1 MFTARVGLKSPA
13 WTRTAGN
20 RSIVSDIGVAPG
32 ELNPTVT
39 HLLSVMCTLSALL
52 SLLPAR
58 DGVHAIELGAGQPF
72 DPSQELGFSKAD
84 AVGTCLNRTVK
95 GGIVAQLTVNPL
107 ARTAAQG
114 LGVFHLEQFGH
125 DAYSGGLHVVVF
137 LCQKC
142 DRHEYLRTLLCII
155 VRILL
160 YFSFGGTCNFL
171 RAPFRTSARLRCIM
185 RSALLLS
192 FGAFGSFGF
201 FFCWGASCA

>member
-84 AVGTCLNRTVK
+84 AVGTCLNRTGK
-95 GGIVAQLTVNPL
+95 GGIVAQLTVKPQT
-107 ARTAAQG
+107 RTAAQDQRKKQR
-114 LGVFHLEQFGH
+114 EQNRH
-125 DAYSGGLHVVVF
+125 EAKSGGLHVVVF
-137 LCQKC
+137 LCQKWE
-142 DRHEYLRTLLCII
+142 RHEYLRTLLCKI

-160 YFSFGGTCNFL
+160 YYSFGGTCNFL

-185 RSALLLS
+185 RSALPTS
-192 FGAFGSFGF
+192 
-201 FFCWGASCA
+201 

>member
-72 DPSQELGFSKAD
+72 DPSLELGFSKAD
-84 AVGTCLNRTVK
+84 AVGTCLNRTGN

-114 LGVFHLEQFGH
+114 LGVFHREQFGL

-137 LCQKC
+137 LCQKWE
-142 DRHEYLRTLLCII
+142 RHEYLRTLLCKI

-160 YFSFGGTCNFL
+160 YYSNNRT
-171 RAPFRTSARLRCIM
+171 RKKKQAPNHTTAHKRRKKRT
-185 RSALLLS
+185 ALPTS
-192 FGAFGSFGF
+192 
-201 FFCWGASCA
+201 